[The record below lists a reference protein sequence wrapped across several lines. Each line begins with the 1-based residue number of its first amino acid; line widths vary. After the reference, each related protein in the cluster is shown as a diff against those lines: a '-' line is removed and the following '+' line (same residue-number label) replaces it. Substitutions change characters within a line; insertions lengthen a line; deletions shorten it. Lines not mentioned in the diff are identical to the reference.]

1 MTIESPLNEGSDAVA
16 EIENALRLFEHE
28 IAAIAAGDLNAIEA
42 LRPRKRDMLIRLE
55 DGQEAIQAALA
66 SDQAGASALR
76 DNIYKLQKLT
86 AESERQL
93 RRLSEAAGEV
103 LQELQRIRDRHSLK
117 GLYSGSGQAVAGTN
131 HSVGPQLDKSI

>member
-1 MTIESPLNEGSDAVA
+1 MTIESPLNEGSDAVK
-16 EIENALRLFEHE
+16 EIEKALRLFERE
-28 IAAIAAGDLNAIEA
+28 IEAIAAGDLNAIEA
-42 LRPRKRDMLIRLE
+42 LRPQKHDMLIRLE
-55 DGQEAIQAALA
+55 ESQEAIQTALA

-76 DNIYKLQKLT
+76 DNIHNLQKLT

-117 GLYSGSGQAVAGTN
+117 GLYSGSGRTVAGTN

>member
-66 SDQAGASALR
+66 SDQAGTRVLR
-76 DNIYKLQKLT
+76 DNIHKLQKLT

>member
-76 DNIYKLQKLT
+76 DNIHKLQKLT